1 MEGHRAIHLIDSES
15 ALKTQQNYFQTT
27 NPNPQKPTKP
37 KQIMCKKTKLD
48 ATITLFHFTEPNVS
62 IEILKSFALAR
73 SFISFYSRY

>member
-37 KQIMCKKTKLD
+37 TQIMCKKKQ
-48 ATITLFHFTEPNVS
+48 N
-62 IEILKSFALAR
+62 
-73 SFISFYSRY
+73 